1 MVRKQLKPI
10 FFALLAA
17 IFYAINVPFSKQ
29 LLQDVPPTFM
39 ASFLY
44 FGAGIGVG
52 ILYLFH
58 WKNEKPE
65 ERLKKEN
72 FPYTIGMI
80 LLDIF
85 APIFLMF
92 GISIGSSANASL
104 LSNFEIVATTLIALL
119 LFKENVSRRLWTAI
133 GFITISSII
142 LSFEGSGSFHF
153 SLGSLFVLLATICWG
168 MENNCTRKISDKS
181 TYQIV
186 TIKGLC
192 CGTGSFIVAIVT
204 GESLP
209 HSK

>member
-119 LFKENVSRRLWTAI
+119 LFKENVSRRLWLLSVLSLFQALFYLLKAVEASI
-133 GFITISSII
+133 FLLAHSS
-142 LSFEGSGSFHF
+142 F
-153 SLGSLFVLLATICWG
+153 SLQQSAGEW
-168 MENNCTRKISDKS
+168 KI
-181 TYQIV
+181 TAQERFL
-186 TIKGLC
+186 IKAL
-192 CGTGSFIVAIVT
+192 IR
-204 GESLP
+204 L
-209 HSK
+209 